1 MKVPSVREK
10 KKSWY
15 YSDIVWLGRVALVA
29 QRPIVVKLSRGRS
42 VGPYVVRRSVG
53 LVHCGKMADRIR
65 MPFGVV
71 GQTGPGMRQVVEF
84 EVTVHG
90 KGYFWGRI
98 WGRHC
103 NQRGLYGVRVRQ
115 RGPLPKLLWAN
126 LLHLRKYDLSTV
138 FKCKYRPTLQYC
150 IYSDVTHLD
159 INDDFY

>member
-71 GQTGPGMRQVVEF
+71 GQTGTGMRQVVEF

-115 RGPLPKLLWAN
+115 RRDGALFPNYFGQTCYIWEN
-126 LLHLRKYDLSTV
+126 TIY
-138 FKCKYRPTLQYC
+138 LQYLNVN
-150 IYSDVTHLD
+150 IGLHYSIVFTLMWH
-159 INDDFY
+159 I